1 VAVIEYLPVIAP
13 GLDRD
18 AFSVRLE
25 STIET
30 ACARLNAEALAKD
43 PQLADALAD
52 GANSDAKA
60 PHSA

>member
-18 AFSVRLE
+18 AFSHRLE
-25 STIET
+25 ATIET

-43 PQLADALAD
+43 PSLTTALAGEANSEADATRPA
-52 GANSDAKA
+52 
-60 PHSA
+60 

>member
-1 VAVIEYLPVIAP
+1 MAVIEYLPVIAP

-18 AFSVRLE
+18 AFSERLE

-43 PQLADALAD
+43 PSLADVLAE